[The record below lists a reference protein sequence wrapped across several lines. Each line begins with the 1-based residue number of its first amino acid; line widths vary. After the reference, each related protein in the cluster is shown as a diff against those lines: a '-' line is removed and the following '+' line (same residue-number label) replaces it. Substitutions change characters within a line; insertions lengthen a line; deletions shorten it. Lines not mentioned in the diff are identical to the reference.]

1 MLIARQKRKE
11 NIAEY
16 ILYMWQIEDI
26 IRANDFSLAK
36 IEETVIQEFKQPDK
50 VKEQIK
56 EWYADLIIMMKEEGI
71 TKTGHLKII
80 TDVVNTVEE
89 FHKKLVR
96 KKGEDKYIGVY
107 SWAKS
112 NIDALKAKINDDSLG
127 DVHTC
132 LTALYGLL
140 LMRLKKRDVTE
151 ETNEA
156 MTTFSN
162 FMALLSGKFRQY
174 EEGTLNV

>member
-16 ILYMWQIEDI
+16 ILYIWQVEDI
-26 IRANDFSLAK
+26 IRANNFSLEK
-36 IEETVIQEFKQPDK
+36 IEETVIQGFKQPDN
-50 VKEQIK
+50 VKDQIK

-71 TKTGHLKII
+71 TKTGHLKVV
-80 TDVVNTVEE
+80 TDVVNEVEE
-89 FHKKLVR
+89 FHKRLLK
-96 KKGEDKYIGVY
+96 KKGEDKYVGVY

-112 NIDALKAKINDDSLG
+112 NIDALKAKINDNSLG
-127 DVHTC
+127 DVQTS

-140 LMRLKKRDVTE
+140 LMRLKKKDVTE

-162 FMALLSGKFRQY
+162 FMALLAGKYRQY
-174 EEGTLNV
+174 EEGKLKF

>member
-16 ILYMWQIEDI
+16 ILYMWQVEDI
-26 IRANDFSLAK
+26 IRANNFSLEK
-36 IEETVIQEFKQPDK
+36 IEETVIQEFKQPDN

-56 EWYADLIIMMKEEGI
+56 EWYADLIIMMKEEGV
-71 TKTGHLKII
+71 TKSGHLKII
-80 TDVVNTVEE
+80 TDVINEVEE
-89 FHKKLVR
+89 FHQKLLKK
-96 KKGEDKYIGVY
+96 KDEDKYVGVY

-112 NIDALKAKINDDSLG
+112 NIDALKAKINDNSLG

-140 LMRLKKRDVTE
+140 LMRLKKKDVTE

-162 FMALLSGKFRQY
+162 FIALLTGKFRQF
-174 EEGTLNV
+174 EQGKLKI